1 MQSSKRV
8 VLVPPSSTAPPD
20 AALFPWK
27 VQRRN
32 VPELAPSGTVTP
44 PHPDERV
51 RDPSKWQ
58 SWKSGRVVLA
68 PLMYT
73 VPAMPE
79 LEPRKV
85 QPRNRGEE
93 LTTEI
98 VPPRLLMPRPGTV
111 LLMNSHAG
119 WSKERRVR
127 GSGV

>member
-1 MQSSKRV
+1 M
-8 VLVPPSSTAPPD
+8 
-20 AALFPWK
+20 
-27 VQRRN
+27 
-32 VPELAPSGTVTP
+32 
-44 PHPDERV
+44 
-51 RDPSKWQ
+51 
-58 SWKSGRVVLA
+58 LA

-119 WSKERRVR
+119 WSKERSVR
-127 GSGV
+127 GSGGLWGVVGGTALRCRERGAGEQHHIQSCVAETLTFYQNVLAGGFDA